1 MPRYTIDFDDKFDS
15 TLSELINSTDSK
27 TKADVIRRAV
37 ATYKYLKDNAKENK
51 VVITSKDGDKDVIL
65 P

>member
-1 MPRYTIDFDDKFDS
+1 MPRYTIDFDDKFDT
-15 TLSELINSTDSK
+15 TLTDLINSTDSK

-37 ATYKYLKDNAKENK
+37 ATYKYLKDNAEGNK
-51 VVITSKDGDKDVIL
+51 VVITDKGGNKDVIL